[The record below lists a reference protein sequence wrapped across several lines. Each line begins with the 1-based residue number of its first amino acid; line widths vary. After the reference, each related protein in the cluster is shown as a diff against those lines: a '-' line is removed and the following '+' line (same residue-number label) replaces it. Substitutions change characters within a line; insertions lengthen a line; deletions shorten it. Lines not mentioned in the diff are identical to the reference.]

1 MRPRLLSLIALLL
14 VGGCQS
20 GPPMQHLQHGL
31 QKEQYGH
38 ADAIVERIKRDVPAQ
53 WNAPGSPHRIFA
65 YDEGRMLDIRTTP
78 ENQQRIRDLFAIQ
91 PAIK

>member
-1 MRPRLLSLIALLL
+1 MRPCLLSLIPLLL

-20 GPPMQHLQHGL
+20 GSRIEHIQHGL
-31 QKEQYGH
+31 QTEQYGH
-38 ADAIVERIKRDVPAQ
+38 ADAIAERIKREVPAR

-78 ENQQRIRDLFAIQ
+78 ENQQRIRDSFAIQ